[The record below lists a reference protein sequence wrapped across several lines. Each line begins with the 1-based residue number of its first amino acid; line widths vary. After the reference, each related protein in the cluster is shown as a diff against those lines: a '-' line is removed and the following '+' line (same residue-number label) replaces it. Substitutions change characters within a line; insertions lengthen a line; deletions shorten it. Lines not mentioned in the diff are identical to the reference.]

1 VGCLPICGTVSQ
13 ISPPIRIVLV
23 AAIALIGAW
32 MLFLRPKTETTPPV
46 PQAPPTAPG
55 VKGLTNDIAKAK
67 AASKTSDAAN
77 AKIQSAT
84 GGNTASGTAPATQAA
99 GKSAAATPAAPKVDT
114 AGLPKRVAKAI
125 DDKKVVVLFFYNP
138 KSADDRAVKKAVAK
152 VDRWQGEVVVQGA
165 NVKSVSRYAKIAR
178 GADVSQSPTIVVV
191 DRNLKAERLVGFQ
204 DTRSIDQAVVDALR
218 NSGVLINSAYLR
230 KINDVCRTKGASI
243 WSVPSPE
250 QLGSDV
256 KHAVNVYVQGSAA
269 MLADFKSIKAP
280 ARFAAF
286 KRANVADLK
295 TLHAS
300 NLRFQKTIGNGK
312 SPANIVRA
320 AVTQEREL
328 RGTAG
333 GWQHRM
339 DKHHVL
345 SCGTNF

>member
-1 VGCLPICGTVSQ
+1 MSQ

-23 AAIALIGAW
+23 AAVALIGAW

-46 PQAPPTAPG
+46 TQAPPTAPG
-55 VKGLTNDIAKAK
+55 MKGLTNDIAKAK

-77 AKIQSAT
+77 AKIQAAT
-84 GGNTASGTAPATQAA
+84 GQDTGAAAGSKSATQAA
-99 GKSAAATPAAPKVDT
+99 GTSAGAATAKGADT
-114 AGLPKRVAKAI
+114 AGLPKRVANAI

-138 KSADDRAVKKAVAK
+138 KSADDRAVKHAVAK
-152 VDRWQGEVVVQGA
+152 VDRWKGEVVVQTA

-256 KHAVNVYVQGSAA
+256 KHAVHVYVQGSAA

-300 NLRFQKTIGNGK
+300 NLRFQKTVGNGK
-312 SPANIVRA
+312 SPAAIVRGA
-320 AVTQEREL
+320 TVQSREL
-328 RGTAG
+328 QGTATR
-333 GWQHRM
+333 WQNRM
-339 DKHHVL
+339 DSHHVL